1 MSAISKRDKIFIAS
15 LLFPT
20 LFFLSFV
27 EFIPIIYALLY
38 SFTQS
43 SIFNPTLNFI
53 GLNNYI
59 NIIHS
64 TFFWHDVINTLEYGS
79 VTAIVQTFL
88 GLGLAFLFK
97 DKKGSLST
105 IAKALI
111 FIPYALPYVSVSL
124 VWKFLLDPQYG
135 FVNKIMLALRLIS
148 EPIDFFGN
156 PNNAMWSVMLVTIWQ
171 FYPFAMI
178 ILYAALETVPK
189 DRIEAAQV
197 DGAGSVQVFKYV
209 TWPYIR
215 KIFFI
220 TLFLRFLFNTGKFD
234 HVWLLT
240 GGGPLGVTETLPV
253 VAWITSFQQYNYGAA
268 TSIAIL
274 NLLLLIPFLL
284 LFLFSVYKER

>member
-1 MSAISKRDKIFIAS
+1 MSVVSKGDKVFIAS
-15 LLFPT
+15 LLLPI
-20 LFFLSFV
+20 LFFLSFI

-43 SIFNPTLNFI
+43 SIFNPALNFI

-59 NIIHS
+59 NIINS
-64 TFFWHDVINTLEYGS
+64 SYFWQDVINTLKYGS
-79 VTAIVQTFL
+79 ITAIVQTLL

-97 DKKGSLST
+97 DKKGIFAT

-156 PNNAMWSVMLVTIWQ
+156 PSNAMWSVIFVTIWQ

-189 DRIEAAQV
+189 DRVEAAQV
-197 DGAGSVQVFKYV
+197 DGATSIQIFKYV

-240 GGGPLGVTETLPV
+240 GGGPLRSTETLPV
-253 VAWITSFQQYNYGAA
+253 AAWITSFQQYNYGAA

-274 NLLLLIPFLL
+274 NLLLLVPFLL
-284 LFLFSVYKER
+284 IFLFSVYKER